1 MKKILLT
8 IFSLFLL
15 MEGFAQVG
23 INILVPDSSAALQ
36 VESNK
41 KGLGLP
47 RLTSVQ
53 MNGIAAPLKGLT
65 IYNTNDSVVEYWNG
79 DCWLKS
85 YEPNCYYCDF
95 QMTITPASDT
105 LDRTISD
112 SVMATVTITHTHGTQ
127 PITATW
133 SAIPPS
139 GVQITEMGSTTID
152 TSGSFN
158 IIVSAN
164 VFSGSGNVPILV
176 TAYCGNQAR
185 FVTFNVYIKPC
196 VQVNIVND
204 YTNYDVQ
211 GLNSVPLPAGSL
223 QCVLVTINGGV
234 TLHSNDATLPS
245 LTVGNLNPM
254 SIVGI
259 INNGAILAR
268 GGDGAGF
275 QSTTVGGNPGQKGGN
290 ALNLTTQTA
299 IQNFGQIYAGGGGG
313 GSIGLSYTSP
323 SIPIIGAITIG
334 FGVGG
339 GGGSENGQGGTT
351 PSGGITLGAYN
362 AGTTATS
369 SVASVPGIGGQI
381 TASLPITISVATITI
396 TPNVLGGNGGA
407 FAQGG
412 TAGSASVG
420 LSVCVQIPFLGRICP
435 INLTLPIPIGGIG
448 GTPGLAIER
457 NGNPLQGIADGTYNA
472 FQIKGTVAP

>member
-8 IFSLFLL
+8 LFSLFML
-15 MEGFAQVG
+15 MEGYSQVG

-36 VESNK
+36 VFSNK
-41 KGLGLP
+41 KGVGLP
-47 RLTSVQ
+47 QLNSVQ
-53 MNGIAAPLKGLT
+53 MNAIANPLNGLT
-65 IYNTNDSVVEYWNG
+65 IFNTNDSVVEYWNG
-79 DCWLKS
+79 SCWLKA

-95 QMTITPASDT
+95 QMTINPTSDT

-112 SVMATVTITHTHGTQ
+112 SVSATVTITHTHGTQ

-139 GVQITEMGSTTID
+139 GVTISESGSTTID
-152 TSGSFN
+152 TSGTFT
-158 IIVSAN
+158 ITVSAN
-164 VFSGSGNVPILV
+164 VFSGSGNVPILI

-223 QCVLVTINGGV
+223 QCVLVTVNGGV
-234 TLHSNDATLPS
+234 TLHSADPTLPA
-245 LTVGNLNPM
+245 LTIGNLNPL
-254 SIVGI
+254 SIVGL
-259 INNGAILAR
+259 INNGAILGR

-275 QSTTVGGNPGQKGGN
+275 QTTTVGGNPGENGGN

-299 IQNFGQIYAGGGGG
+299 IQTIGQIYAGGGGG

-323 SIPIIGAITIG
+323 SIPIIGSITLG

-339 GGGSENGQGGTT
+339 GGGSENGLGGTV
-351 PSGGITLGAYN
+351 PAGGITLGYYT
-362 AGTTATS
+362 AGTSATS
-369 SVASVPGIGGQI
+369 TVSSLPGIGGVI
-381 TASLPITISVATITI
+381 NIPIPITISVATITI
-396 TPNVLGGNGGA
+396 TPNVQGGNGGGW
-407 FAQGG
+407 AQAG
-412 TAGSASVG
+412 TSGSASIS
-420 LSVCVQIPFLGRICP
+420 LQVCVQIPFIGNVCIP
-435 INLTLPIPIGGIG
+435 TITLPIPIGGAG
-448 GTPGLAIER
+448 GLPGLAIKT
-457 NGNPLQGIADGTYNA
+457 NGNQLQGVANGTYNS
-472 FQIKGTVAP
+472 FQIKGTVGP